1 MLYYRQCS
9 LQKKIENGTIN
20 QVSWIPES
28 FAILG
33 KYLKLLENDVWEN
46 GWQVVN
52 IGGRQDREYR
62 LERSRDYKRQR
73 KGSDMDRGT
82 RGIGEKPSKV

>member
-1 MLYYRQCS
+1 MEYYRQCS
-9 LQKKIENGTIN
+9 LQKKIPKGTLN

-33 KYLKLLENDVWEN
+33 KYLKLLEDDIFPY

-52 IGGRQDREYR
+52 VGGRQSRNERLDRQ
-62 LERSRDYKRQR
+62 RDYKRQR
-73 KGSDMDRGT
+73 KGSDMERGT
-82 RGIGEKPSKV
+82 RGIGDKKQTS